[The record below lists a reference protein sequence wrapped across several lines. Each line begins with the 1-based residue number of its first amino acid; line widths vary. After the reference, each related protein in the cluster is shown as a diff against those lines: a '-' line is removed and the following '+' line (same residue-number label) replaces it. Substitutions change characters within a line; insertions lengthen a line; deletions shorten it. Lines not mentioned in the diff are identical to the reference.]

1 MSPMPIA
8 LLAGAAAAL
17 TLPSRRVPLADLD
30 GVVSVSTTDER
41 GWLERYRLLW
51 CALAAVGAAVFV
63 GGASGLVAAPLVGGG
78 CWLLISRSEP
88 GADRRRHAVAAREL
102 PQIVRLLAIALEAG
116 AAPTEAL
123 AVVAEAAATHA
134 SNVAGRLDGILARLR
149 LGADPPDAWAML
161 AADPVLAPLG
171 RALGRAHESGASVA
185 VSVRRLADELTALDR
200 AAAEERARAVGVKA
214 AVPLGICLMPSF
226 LLIGVVPL
234 VGGLVSGLTW

>member
-1 MSPMPIA
+1 MSPLPLA
-8 LLAGAAAAL
+8 LLAGVAAAL
-17 TLPSRRVPLADLD
+17 AMPVRRAPSFDAGGADVVPA
-30 GVVSVSTTDER
+30 DER
-41 GWLERYRLLW
+41 GWLARYRILW
-51 CALAAVGAAVFV
+51 CALAALGADVFV
-63 GGASGLVAAPLVGGG
+63 GGTAGLVVAPFAGGG

-88 GADRRRHAVAAREL
+88 TADRHRRAAAARDL
-102 PQIVRLLAIALEAG
+102 PQVVRLLGIALEAG

-123 AVVAEAAATHA
+123 AVVTDAV
-134 SNVAGRLDGILARLR
+134 VAGAGNDIAARLDGVLARLR

-185 VSVRRLADELTALDR
+185 VSVRRLADELTALER
-200 AAAEERARAVGVKA
+200 ADAEERARAVGVKA